1 MKRLFGFSLLAAL
14 MGTLLLAPMSPA
26 AAETSNA
33 EPVKNTFNNI
43 PVTGTV
49 AGGGAFEGL
58 LNITSFEAEGDQQ
71 LVAVGTLSG
80 VLKDLPNGE
89 TKEVQNQAV
98 RWPVKSIN
106 GKALPQKSAAVVPD
120 DLNAGLLARLAS
132 TGDDGLQQIPPTPGS
147 CTILTLDLGPL
158 NLDLLGLH
166 VALNEVNLLIEAIP
180 GASALL
186 GNLLCAIAGLLDP
199 GGFLPGVLGQIAT
212 LLNQIIGLL
221 G

>member
-1 MKRLFGFSLLAAL
+1 ML
-14 MGTLLLAPMSPA
+14 
-26 AAETSNA
+26 
-33 EPVKNTFNNI
+33 KN
-43 PVTGTV
+43 
-49 AGGGAFEGL
+49 
-58 LNITSFEAEGDQQ
+58 
-71 LVAVGTLSG
+71 
-80 VLKDLPNGE
+80 LPNGE

-98 RWPVKSIN
+98 RWQVKSIN
-106 GKALPQKSAAVVPD
+106 GKALPQKSAAVAPD
-120 DLNAGLLARLAS
+120 DLKADLLARLAS
-132 TGDDGLQQIPPTPGS
+132 TSDDELQQIPPTPGS

-166 VALNEVNLLIEAIP
+166 VALNEVNLLVEAIP